1 MDMDELQ
8 RMRQL
13 EQIEIMKKQLLGKV
27 LTKEAYERLG
37 RVRIAN
43 PETASQAELYI
54 LQLYQSGKLNDSIND
69 EQMKEILRLLSENR
83 DFRIKR
89 E

>member
-1 MDMDELQ
+1 MDIDELQ
-8 RMRQL
+8 KRRQL
-13 EQIEIMKKQLLGKV
+13 EQIDAMKRQLLSKV

-37 RVRIAN
+37 RVRLAN

-54 LQLYQSGKLNDSIND
+54 LQVYQSGKLSGTIDD
-69 EQMKEILRLLSENR
+69 ERMKEILRVLSEKK